1 MAIGPIQGSSQ
12 SLPDDLQSI
21 LNELDRTDL
30 QARQLI
36 SDLSEAQLNWQPGAT
51 AWSIA
56 QCLDHLGQTNSVY
69 TAALRAGTKAQAPR
83 SPIRLHLH
91 SDPDPDPNL
100 HPGWFGRWFI
110 SDMEPPPRRKFRS
123 PKQIR
128 PRAHR
133 SGQEVLSAFIA
144 AHNDLRSFIHEAHA
158 LDLNRIRFKNPFIG
172 LLRFTVG
179 TGMLVIG
186 AHDRRHLWQAQQVR
200 AAIGT
205 SSL

>member
-1 MAIGPIQGSSQ
+1 MAIGHIQGSKQ
-12 SLPDDLQSI
+12 ALPDDLESI
-21 LNELDRTDL
+21 LNELDRTD
-30 QARQLI
+30 QQVRQLV
-36 SDLSEAQLNWQPGAT
+36 SDLSEAQLNWPPGAT

-69 TAALRAGTKAQAPR
+69 TAALRDGVRRAGTSSQALR
-83 SPIRLHLH
+83 NPIRLHLH
-91 SDPDPDPNL
+91 PDPDL

-110 SDMEPPPRRKFRS
+110 ADMEPPPRRKFRS

-144 AHNDLRSFIHEAHA
+144 AHDDLRSLIHEAYT

-172 LLRFTVG
+172 WLRFTVA
-179 TGMLVIG
+179 TGMLIIS

-200 AAIGT
+200 AAMKV
-205 SSL
+205 